1 MLRSVGFFSRMHGI
15 LCLFSA
21 LKKMIYTLGSVLKSH
36 CSCGEL
42 GYIPSTYVEAH
53 NIIKSSSRVSD
64 AYSAIISNEHVPPG
78 NVQARHL

>member
-1 MLRSVGFFSRMHGI
+1 
-15 LCLFSA
+15 
-21 LKKMIYTLGSVLKSH
+21 
-36 CSCGEL
+36 
-42 GYIPSTYVEAH
+42 VEAH